1 MISSHFNGALSLR
14 NTFEIEPSKVANCH
28 SLIFSCK
35 IALIFKKRCVSNF
48 CFSLISSSLLC
59 GKSEVMKL
67 KQIICWTVVQ
77 PVLSRE
83 LMHDGKG
90 WEKCFARRL
99 KGKND

>member
-1 MISSHFNGALSLR
+1 MNRASCFRLYDIEHIVLSELKHGTCLNINLLR
-14 NTFEIEPSKVANCH
+14 
-28 SLIFSCK
+28 
-35 IALIFKKRCVSNF
+35 
-48 CFSLISSSLLC
+48 
-59 GKSEVMKL
+59 KSEVMKL